1 VVLTLVTGFQMTVD
15 SIAGV
20 LLIGVAG
27 ELDPGGC
34 RQLDGC
40 LKQAVRGRREVV
52 VDLSD
57 AESLPQR
64 AIDALVGARE
74 RLGVRLRVVVPRGG
88 PAFVAL
94 RRAGV
99 HHTLAIH
106 TSEVSALTAAHT
118 GGGGSARGPRGR

>member
-1 VVLTLVTGFQMTVD
+1 VVTDFHMTVD

-20 LLIGVAG
+20 LLVAVAG
-27 ELDPGGC
+27 RLDPGGC
-34 RQLDGC
+34 RQLDEC
-40 LKQAVRGRREVV
+40 LQQAVRGRREVV

-57 AESLPQR
+57 AENLPQR

-74 RLGVRLRVVVPRGG
+74 RLGVRLRMVVPRGG
-88 PAFVAL
+88 PAFAAL

-106 TSEVSALTAAHT
+106 ASEASALTAART
-118 GGGGSARGPRGR
+118 GGAGSARGPRGH

>member
-1 VVLTLVTGFQMTVD
+1 VVTDFHMTVD

-20 LLIGVAG
+20 LLVAAAG
-27 ELDPGGC
+27 KLDPSGC
-34 RQLDGC
+34 RQLDEC
-40 LKQAVRGRREVV
+40 LQQAVRGRREVV

-57 AESLPQR
+57 VENLPQR
-64 AIDALVGARE
+64 AIDALVAARE

-99 HHTLAIH
+99 RHTLAIH
-106 TSEVSALTAAHT
+106 SSEASALTAART
-118 GGGGSARGPRGR
+118 GGGGSARGPQGR

>member
-1 VVLTLVTGFQMTVD
+1 MVTDFYMTVD

-20 LLIGVAG
+20 LLVGVTG
-27 ELDPGGC
+27 TLDPGGC
-34 RQLDGC
+34 RQLDEC
-40 LKQAVRGRREVV
+40 LQQAVRGRREVV

-57 AESLPQR
+57 AENLPQR
-64 AIDALVGARE
+64 AIDALVTARE

-106 TSEVSALTAAHT
+106 GSEASALTAAHT
-118 GGGGSARGPRGR
+118 GGGGSASGPRDR

>member
-1 VVLTLVTGFQMTVD
+1 MTVD
-15 SIAGV
+15 SIAGT
-20 LLIGVAG
+20 LLVAVAG
-27 ELDPGGC
+27 TLDPSAC
-34 RQLDGC
+34 RQLDEC
-40 LKQAVRGRREVV
+40 LQQAVRGRREVV

-57 AESLPQR
+57 AENLPQR
-64 AIDALVGARE
+64 AIDALVAARE

-106 TSEVSALTAAHT
+106 ATEAAALTAARS
-118 GGGGSARGPRGR
+118 GGGGSASDPRGR

>member
-1 VVLTLVTGFQMTVD
+1 MTVD
-15 SIAGV
+15 SIAGT
-20 LLIGVAG
+20 LLVAVAG
-27 ELDPGGC
+27 RLDPGGC
-34 RQLDGC
+34 RQLDEC
-40 LKQAVRGRREVV
+40 LQQAVRGRRDVV

-57 AESLPQR
+57 VEDLPQR
-64 AIDALVGARE
+64 AIDALVAARE

-106 TSEVSALTAAHT
+106 ATQAAALTAART
-118 GGGGSARGPRGR
+118 GGEGSARGPRDR

>member
-1 VVLTLVTGFQMTVD
+1 VVTDFHMTVD

-20 LLIGVAG
+20 LLVAAAG
-27 ELDPGGC
+27 RFDPSAC
-34 RQLDGC
+34 RQLDEC
-40 LKQAVRGRREVV
+40 LQQAVRGRREVV

-57 AESLPQR
+57 AEDLPQR
-64 AIDALVGARE
+64 AIDALVTARE

-94 RRAGV
+94 RGAGV

-106 TSEVSALTAAHT
+106 ASEASALTAART
-118 GGGGSARGPRGR
+118 GGGGSARDRQGR

>member
-1 VVLTLVTGFQMTVD
+1 MVTDFHMTVD

-20 LLIGVAG
+20 LLVAVAG

-34 RQLDGC
+34 RQLDQC
-40 LKQAVRGRREVV
+40 LQQAVRGRREVV

-57 AESLPQR
+57 AANLPQR
-64 AIDALVGARE
+64 AIDALIAARE
-74 RLGVRLRVVVPRGG
+74 RLGVRLRMVVPRGG

-106 TSEVSALTAAHT
+106 ASEASALTAART
-118 GGGGSARGPRGR
+118 GGGGSASGPRGR

>member
-1 VVLTLVTGFQMTVD
+1 MVTDFHMTVD
-15 SIAGV
+15 SIAGT
-20 LLIGVAG
+20 LLIAPAG
-27 ELDPGGC
+27 MLDPSGC
-34 RQLDGC
+34 RQLDEC
-40 LKQAVRGRREVV
+40 LQQAVRGRRDVV

-57 AESLPQR
+57 ASNLPQR
-64 AIDALVGARE
+64 AIDALAGARE

-106 TSEVSALTAAHT
+106 ASEASALTAART
-118 GGGGSARGPRGR
+118 GGEGSGRGRRGR

>member
-1 VVLTLVTGFQMTVD
+1 MVTDFHMTVD
-15 SIAGV
+15 SIAGT
-20 LLIGVAG
+20 LLVAVAG
-27 ELDPGGC
+27 TLDPGGC
-34 RQLDGC
+34 RQLDEC
-40 LKQAVRGRREVV
+40 LQQAVRGRREVV

-57 AESLPQR
+57 AENLPQR
-64 AIDALVGARE
+64 GIDALVAARE

-106 TSEVSALTAAHT
+106 ASEVSALTAARS

>member
-1 VVLTLVTGFQMTVD
+1 VVTDFHMTVD
-15 SIAGV
+15 SIAGT
-20 LLIGVAG
+20 LLVAVAG
-27 ELDPGGC
+27 KLDPTGC
-34 RQLDGC
+34 RQLDEC
-40 LKQAVRGRREVV
+40 LQQAVRGRRDVV

-57 AESLPQR
+57 VDNLPQR
-64 AIDALVGARE
+64 AIDALVTARE

-106 TSEVSALTAAHT
+106 ASEASALTAARS

>member
-1 VVLTLVTGFQMTVD
+1 VVTDFHMTVD
-15 SIAGV
+15 SIAGT
-20 LLIGVAG
+20 LLVAVAG
-27 ELDPGGC
+27 KLDPTGC
-34 RQLDGC
+34 RQLDEC
-40 LKQAVRGRREVV
+40 LKQAVRGRRDVV

-57 AESLPQR
+57 ADNLPQR
-64 AIDALVGARE
+64 AIDALVTARE

-106 TSEVSALTAAHT
+106 ASEASALTAARS

>member
-1 VVLTLVTGFQMTVD
+1 MTVD

-20 LLIGVAG
+20 LLVAVAG

-34 RQLDGC
+34 RQLDEC
-40 LKQAVRGRREVV
+40 LQQAVRGRREVV

-57 AESLPQR
+57 AENLPQC

-99 HHTLAIH
+99 HHTFAIH
-106 TSEVSALTAAHT
+106 VSEASALTAART